1 MHIAEHP
8 EDRILVIQHIACE
21 PPAAYEDVLIG
32 RGIPIQRVEVDEGEP
47 LPDWRGFAAIIAMGG
62 PMSAND
68 GDHLPWLGEEK
79 RLIAEAIRAGM
90 PYWGVCLGAQLL
102 ASALGARVFR
112 GPAPEVG
119 VYHDIEPTAHAAED
133 PVFRGLTGPL
143 TSLQWHSDTFDLP
156 HEAVLLASS
165 PAYRHQAFRWGNAYG
180 IQFHLEVP
188 PDLAAQWADVPA
200 YANAL
205 NQILGPGALPRLVA
219 DVTLTAPVTI
229 AVGQALFAHWLD
241 DVVAPAAS
249 RRRTTHTAPTIG
261 D

>member
-8 EDRILVIQHIACE
+8 HDRILVIQHIACE
-21 PPAAYEDVLIG
+21 PPAAYEDVLID

-47 LPDWRGFAAIIAMGG
+47 LPDWREFAAIIAMGG

-68 GDHLPWLGEEK
+68 DDQLPWLHEEK
-79 RLIAEAIRAGM
+79 RLIASAVRAGI

-119 VYHDIEPTAHAAED
+119 IYHDIEPTALAAQD
-133 PVFRGLTGPL
+133 PVFRNLTGPL

-156 HEAVLLASS
+156 DEAVLLASS
-165 PAYRHQAFRWGNAYG
+165 AAYRHQAFRWKNAYG
-180 IQFHLEVP
+180 LQFHLEVS

-200 YANAL
+200 YADAL
-205 NQILGPGALPRLVA
+205 DEILGPGAVPRLVA
-219 DVTLTAPVTI
+219 DVTSAAPVTI
-229 AVGQALFAHWLD
+229 ASGQALFARWLD
-241 DVVAPAAS
+241 EVVEPGAAQ
-249 RRRTTHTAPTIG
+249 RRTPQTASGISR
-261 D
+261 